1 MNRRPTTLLAALVLS
16 VATLLA
22 ACGGPAS
29 DSGDTSEGKTLHF
42 TTVFPANTTDAHL
55 VHTAFI
61 LNSGTVE
68 TLVGLNPE
76 TLEIYPWLAENWES
90 SDAKNWTFTI
100 RDGVTFHNGEPLTAA
115 KVKAS
120 LEHSIEVNP
129 GVKTAL
135 RIESM
140 EATDEHTLKVITD
153 SVYPALVSNLV
164 HYNTVIVDTEADGDL
179 PIGTGAFKCDSFDIA
194 GEAVL
199 SRFESYWD
207 GSAKLDKVVMTA
219 NEDANARLMALQSG
233 EADVIYRPALESLE
247 TIEAD
252 SDLVVDSVLGT
263 RVYHLIYN
271 YAGANADL
279 WGNEDFRRGI
289 DALVDRDSIV
299 KTVMGGQATVAYNV
313 FPGDY
318 PFSPKPQEHEFGT
331 EAALAHFEA
340 AGLDVTDGKVTR
352 GGQPLSLKLA
362 TYVARPELPQIAQVV
377 QDQAKQIGIDMTI
390 EVAEN
395 IDEFLPRGD
404 WDLVTYS
411 LLTIS
416 RGDGAFFLNSAFGK
430 DAAQN
435 HGRLDDPVLQK
446 MLDTYNQE
454 VDQASASS
462 RPGNWPSTSRP
473 RRTTATSPCRS
484 RRRRTRRT

>member
-1 MNRRPTTLLAALVLS
+1 M
-16 VATLLA
+16 
-22 ACGGPAS
+22 
-29 DSGDTSEGKTLHF
+29 
-42 TTVFPANTTDAHL
+42 
-55 VHTAFI
+55 
-61 LNSGTVE
+61 
-68 TLVGLNPE
+68 
-76 TLEIYPWLAENWES
+76 TLEVYPWLAEKWETQ
-90 SDAKNWTFTI
+90 DAKTWTFTI
-100 RDGVTFHNGEPLTAA
+100 RDGVTFHNGTPVTAE

-129 GVKTAL
+129 GIETAL

-140 EATDEHTLKVITD
+140 EAVDEHTLKIVTD

-164 HYNTVIVDTEADGDL
+164 HYNAVIIDTEAEVDH
-179 PIGTGAFKCDSFDIA
+179 PVGTGAFAFESFDIA

-199 SRFESYWD
+199 VRNAAYWD
-207 GSAKLDKVVMTA
+207 GKAKLDRVIMTA

-233 EADVIYRPALESLE
+233 EADIIYRPALESLE
-247 TIEAD
+247 TIKAD
-252 SDLVVDSVLGT
+252 PNLVVDSVLGT

-279 WGNEDFRRGI
+279 WGNEEFRRGI

-299 KTVMGGQATVAYNV
+299 KTVMGGQAEVAYSV

-318 PFSPKPQEHEFGT
+318 PFSPKSEPHEFGVD
-331 EAALAHFEA
+331 AALTHFAA
-340 AGLDVTDGKVTR
+340 AGLDVKDGKVTR
-352 GGQPLSLKLA
+352 NGKPLSLKLA

-377 QDQAKQIGIDMTI
+377 QDQARQVGIEMTI
-390 EVAEN
+390 NVAEN
-395 IDEFLPRGD
+395 IDEFLPQGN

-435 HGRLDDPVLQK
+435 HGRLDDPELLRR
-446 MLDTYNQE
+446 LDAYNTE
-454 VDQASASS
+454 VDEAKRIDQTRSLAEYIEEKSYNSYITVPFETIAHTKNVTGWVT
-462 RPGNWPSTSRP
+462 PGNEFEFPMITKDLGLS
-473 RRTTATSPCRS
+473 
-484 RRRRTRRT
+484 